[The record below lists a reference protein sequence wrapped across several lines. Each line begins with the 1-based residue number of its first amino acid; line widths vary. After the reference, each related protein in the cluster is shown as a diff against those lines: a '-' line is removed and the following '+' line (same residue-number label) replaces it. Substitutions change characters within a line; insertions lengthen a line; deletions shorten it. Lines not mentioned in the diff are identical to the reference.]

1 MTAPDPSRRIDARSL
16 RALAHPLR
24 VRILDALAADGP
36 ATSARLSE
44 RLGEST
50 GTISWHLRLLAEHGF
65 IEEDADR
72 GTRRERWWRRVRSRN
87 VLSTT
92 DFADDPEARDAAAL
106 YLDEMLR
113 AQFRRVTDSLAAE
126 WTGEWRGAGSITDWN
141 NLRLTPAQ
149 LRALHEELTEVVARH
164 TPDPDAEPDPLA
176 RPVVVQ
182 IQALPRAEGGAE

>member
-1 MTAPDPSRRIDARSL
+1 MTAPENQRRIDARSL

-24 VRILDALAADGP
+24 VRILDALAAEGP

-65 IEEDADR
+65 IEEDTAR

-92 DFADDPEARDAAAL
+92 DFADDPESRDAAAV
-106 YLDEMLR
+106 YLQEMLR
-113 AQFRRVTDSLAAE
+113 GQFRRVSDSLAAE
-126 WTGEWRGAGSITDWN
+126 WTGAWRDSGSVSDWN
-141 NLRLTPAQ
+141 NLVLTPDQ
-149 LRALHEELTEVVARH
+149 LRALSEELSQVVARH
-164 TPDPDAEPDPLA
+164 TPDPDAEPDPSA

-182 IQALPRAEGGAE
+182 IQAVPRAEGGAA

>member
-1 MTAPDPSRRIDARSL
+1 MTAPENQRRIDARSL

-24 VRILDALAADGP
+24 VRILDALSAEGP

-65 IEEDADR
+65 IEEDTGR
-72 GTRRERWWRRVRSRN
+72 GTRRERWWRRVRGRN

-92 DFADDPEARDAAAL
+92 DFADDPEARDAAAV
-106 YLDEMLR
+106 YLQEMLR
-113 AQFRRVTDSLAAE
+113 GQFRRVADSLAAE
-126 WTGEWRGAGSITDWN
+126 WTGEWRGTGSISDWN
-141 NLRLTPAQ
+141 SLVLTPDQ
-149 LRALHEELTEVVARH
+149 LRALSEELSQVVARYA
-164 TPDPDAEPDPLA
+164 TDPDAGPDPLA

-182 IQALPRAEGGAE
+182 IQAVPRAEGGAA